1 MEIVKKEGTKFKINK
16 FLDWLIYMTGYTL
29 VFVFITSFFK
39 TIYIDSNHLIL
50 WSIIIELIIYI
61 LNKTIKPILFV
72 LTIPITGVTMG
83 LFYPF
88 INLFILLLFI

>member
-50 WSIIIELIIYI
+50 WSIIIELIMIHHMY
-61 LNKTIKPILFV
+61 
-72 LTIPITGVTMG
+72 MM
-83 LFYPF
+83 
-88 INLFILLLFI
+88 NLI